1 MHEEPEPLDVDARVR
16 AALAPDDEAARRIVA
31 RALAAR
37 EAAPRRRRQ
46 AALAAGIA
54 AALLVAAGARLSR
67 SRRAPAPPPR
77 EQSLAVSGQG
87 RMVVVEREDGRRWIV
102 GPPAPAGHGGYVI
115 FVASGRE

>member
-1 MHEEPEPLDVDARVR
+1 MHEEPEPHDVDARLR

-31 RALAAR
+31 RALAAS
-37 EAAPRRRRQ
+37 EAPPRRRRQ

-54 AALLVAAGARLSR
+54 AALVVAAAVRLSR
-67 SRRAPAPPPR
+67 SRGAPPPR

-102 GPPAPAGHGGYVI
+102 GPPSPARHGGYVI